1 MGVFVDKLD
10 SLHAITKNAVKQ
22 KRKVCLPSFDFF
34 FCFVISLLQ
43 RYDNGIPKQLCRS
56 AS

>member
-10 SLHAITKNAVKQ
+10 SLHAITKNALKL

-34 FCFVISLLQ
+34 FVISLLQ